1 MPYLCLFLEK
11 NKNRKNPSKIFCNL
25 IFIGIPL
32 FVVLEPLGDFLN
44 TLNMCFQ
51 KQDVIE
57 YKNKIMFLH
66 FWSEKS
72 MADWEKLKAVNRRL
86 LGTQKWKTR
95 TAKNFFR
102 SLNRSF
108 AASKCLLSSHTNKP
122 GQRPPLSTVVFLI
135 KTSPKTKTFR
145 LKKNNIS
152 LSPAIV
158 ALFSFASK

>member
-1 MPYLCLFLEK
+1 M
-11 NKNRKNPSKIFCNL
+11 
-25 IFIGIPL
+25 
-32 FVVLEPLGDFLN
+32 LEPLGDFLN

-51 KQDVIE
+51 KRERKQNYVSS
-57 YKNKIMFLH
+57 F
-66 FWSEKS
+66 SVRKS

-95 TAKNFFR
+95 TAKNFLR

-122 GQRPPLSTVVFLI
+122 GHRPLLSTVVFLV

-158 ALFSFASK
+158 ALFFRF